1 MKVSYFSPMPP
12 ERSGIADYSALLV
25 PALARRVELTVVRRG
40 RTRPVRGTDIALYH
54 VGNNPDAH
62 GWIVEALRRRPGVVV
77 LHDFVLHDL
86 VAAMTLGT
94 GDAQA
99 YVEAMER
106 ESGLHGLLL
115 ALSVVEGRAPQLWE
129 PRAVDFPLVS
139 DVLADATAV
148 IVHSRYVEDRVR
160 ELGFTG
166 RMFRIPHPAWPI
178 PAVDAVE
185 LEGSP
190 VIGCFGHLNPS
201 KRIPQLLESFGRIRT
216 RYPRA
221 RLLLVGP
228 ISQRFDLEGQLAAAG
243 LARSGAVVREEYV
256 DEDRLWSLMAAAD
269 VCVSLRSPTMG
280 ETSGTCIRALALGKP
295 LVVSD
300 VGWFAELPDG
310 VALGVPVDDGE
321 VEVLTAALELLAA
334 DEPVRA
340 ALGEAARA
348 YAITELDLER
358 VADRYA
364 AVLELEAGGAAVTDA
379 VLREVAQ
386 AAADVGITADSPEL
400 AGLAAAARELRLAS

>member
-1 MKVSYFSPMPP
+1 VNVAYFSPLPP
-12 ERSGIADYSALLV
+12 ERSGIADYSALLL
-25 PALARRVELTVVRRG
+25 PALRRHLEIHVAKRG
-40 RTRPVRGTDIALYH
+40 DRAPDGDVALYH
-54 VGNNPDAH
+54 VGNNPEAH
-62 GWIVEALRRRPGVVV
+62 DWIVRELRRRPGVVV

-86 VAAMTLGT
+86 VAAMTLGR
-94 GDAQA
+94 GDTEA
-99 YVEAMER
+99 YVAAMER
-106 ESGLHGLLL
+106 ESGLHGRLL
-115 ALSVVEGRAPQLWE
+115 ALSVVDGRAPQLWE
-129 PRAVDFPLVS
+129 PRAADFPLTS
-139 DVLADATAV
+139 DVLAHATAV

-160 ELGFTG
+160 GLGFTG
-166 RMFRIPHPAWPI
+166 RVSRIPHPAWPA

-185 LEGSP
+185 LDGSP

-201 KRIPQLLESFGRIRT
+201 KRIPQLLEAFGRLRT
-216 RYPRA
+216 RHPRA

-228 ISQRFDLEGQLAAAG
+228 MSQRFDLRGQPAAG
-243 LARSGAVVREEYV
+243 LAPKGAVVREEYV
-256 DEDRLWSLMAAAD
+256 HEDRLWALMAAAD
-269 VCVSLRSPTMG
+269 ICVSLRSPTMG

-310 VALGVPVDDGE
+310 VALRVPVDDDE

-340 ALGEAARA
+340 TLGEAARA
-348 YAITELDLER
+348 YAASELDLER

-364 AVLELEAGGAAVTDA
+364 AALELAAGGDAVTDA

-386 AAADVGITADSPEL
+386 AAAEVGVTADSPEL
-400 AGLAAAARELRLAS
+400 AELAAAARELRLAS